1 MAAQVATTM
10 ATRTTE
16 AASIVA
22 EVTITLVVGAKVEI
36 LVAQAA
42 VVDEA
47 LVIKEEA
54 DITITWVALEA
65 LVVEVVA
72 IKASAAEVVDTMEDT
87 EEVARWAA
95 E

>member
-22 EVTITLVVGAKVEI
+22 EVTITLVEAAKVAI
-36 LVAQAA
+36 LVAQEAA
-42 VVDEA
+42 VDVA
-47 LVIKEEA
+47 SVIKEEA

-65 LVVEVVA
+65 LAVEVVA
-72 IKASAAEVVDTMEDT
+72 IKASAAAAVDTMEVT